1 MTDLRGGFTP
11 EVESDSANSMIF
23 KTVAALIVALMLGV
37 VGAYYY
43 FGPSM
48 NAPATRVALVTPPAV
63 PLKPVIPPR
72 MVTPA
77 PQASAVPTPTTEA
90 KSVDA
95 VAPPI
100 AAPHVRRHIAQQSV
114 EVQPASAT
122 PAAAEPAASSTLTAP
137 TPPLSE
143 APVQPAADPTQPA
156 QQP

>member
-11 EVESDSANSMIF
+11 EVESDSANSTIF

-43 FGPSM
+43 FGPSI

-72 MVTPA
+72 MVTPS
-77 PQASAVPTPTTEA
+77 PQASLAPAPTTEA
-90 KSVDA
+90 KAADT
-95 VAPPI
+95 VAAPS
-100 AAPHVRRHIAQQSV
+100 AAPHPRRHVQQA
-114 EVQPASAT
+114 EVQPAPEA
-122 PAAAEPAASSTLTAP
+122 PAAVEPAASPTLTAP
-137 TPPLSE
+137 TPPLPE

-156 QQP
+156 Q

>member
-11 EVESDSANSMIF
+11 EVESDSSNSTI

-48 NAPATRVALVTPPAV
+48 TEPATRVALVTPPAV
-63 PLKPVIPPR
+63 PLKPVIPPQ
-72 MVTPA
+72 MVTPS
-77 PQASAVPTPTTEA
+77 PQASAAPMPTTEA
-90 KSVDA
+90 KA
-95 VAPPI
+95 AATAAPPS
-100 AAPHVRRHIAQQSV
+100 APTHPRRHVQQA
-114 EVQPASAT
+114 EVQPAPAV
-122 PAAAEPAASSTLTAP
+122 PAATEPTASPALTAP
-137 TPPLSE
+137 TPPPLSE